1 MKAALSIR
9 IVLSSE
15 AIAKLRLPV
24 NGQGGFQSLLRS
36 IQGSLGESNEL
47 VLTAAQA
54 GRIARYVNKYGGGG
68 FQGRL
73 SFVLDELR
81 ALAKLLEPMAA

>member
-15 AIAKLRLPV
+15 AVAKLRLPV
-24 NGQGGFQSLLRS
+24 NGQGGFQNMLRS
-36 IQGSLGESNEL
+36 IQRSLCAGNEL
-47 VLTAAQA
+47 VLTATQA
-54 GRIARYVNKYGGGG
+54 GRIARYVNKYGSGG

-73 SFVLDELR
+73 SFVLSELR
-81 ALAKLLEPMAA
+81 DLAKLLEPMAA